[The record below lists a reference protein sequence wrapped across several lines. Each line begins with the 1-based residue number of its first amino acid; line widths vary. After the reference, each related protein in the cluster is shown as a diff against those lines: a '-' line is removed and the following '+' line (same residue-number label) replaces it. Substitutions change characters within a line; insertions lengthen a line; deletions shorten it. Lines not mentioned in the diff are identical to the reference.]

1 MTASADQILDWLGA
15 HSSHEVPP
23 ILATAIRNWAGRR
36 GGAFLGEVV
45 LLQVDDPKAFDALG
59 RSERLRPFVKGT
71 LAPGCFVVAA
81 EARKEAARLLR
92 DLGFA
97 LDLECKFVPVSEVPD
112 DGDKLALAGAVR

>member
-1 MTASADQILDWLGA
+1 
-15 HSSHEVPP
+15 
-23 ILATAIRNWAGRR
+23 LATAIRNWAGRR

-45 LLQVDDPKAFDALG
+45 LLQVNDPKAFDALR

-81 EARKEAARLLR
+81 EMRKEAGRLLR

-97 LDLECKFVPVSEVPD
+97 LDLECKFVSVSEAPD
-112 DGDKLALAGAVR
+112 NDYELALAGAAR